1 VKKQQKTAFSGP
13 IFRRTLKNPGGISGV
28 GLHSGVNMDIVFH
41 PAPEGTGLVFYKKVG
56 RKDVMLPVHLR
67 HVLDTSLA
75 VTLGNADMHV
85 QTVEHLLYALFVEG
99 ITDLVMEVQ
108 GGSEIPIL
116 DGSAKEFLDLF
127 GSLETHELN
136 PEWEPIRITRP
147 VSVSD
152 GNRYIVGL
160 PADDYLISYS
170 IDYPHPHLK
179 NQYIQLSFTKDVF
192 RRDIGQARTFGFLK
206 DIEYLRSK
214 GLAQGGSEQN
224 ALIYTPTDTLNEPRF
239 DRESLHHKVLDL
251 IGDLAL
257 IGRPLIGHVLAS
269 RAGHALDVAF
279 GKKILKN
286 FTKESE
292 LDFFISQSAG

>member
-1 VKKQQKTAFSGP
+1 
-13 IFRRTLKNPGGISGV
+13 
-28 GLHSGVNMDIVFH
+28 MDILFH

-56 RKDVMLPVHLR
+56 RKDVLLPVHLR

-99 ITDLVMEVQ
+99 ITDLVIEVQ

-127 GSLETHELN
+127 GSLETHELHA
-136 PEWEPIRITRP
+136 EWEPIRITRP

-152 GNRYIVGL
+152 GDRYIVGL

-192 RRDIGQARTFGFLK
+192 RREIGHARTFGFLK

-257 IGRPLIGHVLAS
+257 IGRPLIGHVLGS

-279 GKKILKN
+279 GKKVLKN
-286 FTKESE
+286 FTQESE
-292 LDFFISQSAG
+292 LNFFISQSAG